1 MEAWALCSSP
11 AWGRLCALFVLAPTS
26 KTEELLIASQGPP
39 SFQGDRACSSLA
51 RVRWVGSYT
60 HTHTHTHVC
69 THAHT
74 RTHIPLIHWTPSK
87 TCLETEAHMTTFQ

>member
-1 MEAWALCSSP
+1 MEAWALSSSP

-51 RVRWVGSYT
+51 WVRWVGSYT
-60 HTHTHTHVC
+60 HTHTHTH
-69 THAHT
+69 THVHT
-74 RTHIPLIHWTPSK
+74 SHSFTGPLPKLALKQKPT
-87 TCLETEAHMTTFQ
+87 